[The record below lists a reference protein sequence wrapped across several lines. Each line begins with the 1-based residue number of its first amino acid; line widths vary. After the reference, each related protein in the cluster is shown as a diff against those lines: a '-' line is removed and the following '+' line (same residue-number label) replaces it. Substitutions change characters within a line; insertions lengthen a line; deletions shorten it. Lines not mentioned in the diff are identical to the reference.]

1 MSAIREKATVS
12 ILCLAFLLAVSVM
25 VCPLN
30 NAWALDGE
38 EANIEVQA
46 SDVEESGSV
55 DEIRDEADSLQKVIV
70 DDRENGAEP
79 AEPSS
84 GDVQNVQAVDSEIE
98 EAPVAMSDS
107 DIIVEGVGNW
117 AEGKEAESASEESI
131 DANFSTSPTVS
142 PETELQSK
150 VQSATTVSNS
160 ANSLNS
166 QASGTIVD
174 GAYVIKAKVSY
185 GGQAL
190 GVKNAL
196 GVNSAVQVYGANGN
210 YDQLF
215 YFQLA
220 SGNRYAIFSLYSG
233 LALTVSNS
241 SIVQAAYSGGAN
253 QLFEVRSTAGG
264 LYALISQSGKAVAS
278 PNANANAVAQ
288 GYTGALTQRFNLV
301 QAPLVIPGVS
311 TLRSAAY
318 TGAPV
323 GSKNGSAAQ
332 GADSQLTNGV
342 SGINSRVLVSISG
355 SGYAIRPLSSGLYL
369 APSGTTVKQQY
380 SPYAWNV
387 AFSNSGNRRGWS
399 LSNGATGGFAQAAA
413 VGSPVT
419 MSKAFSGNTGSFLPA
434 CSTIV
439 DNGYYVI
446 AASDGRAVDVSNGSY
461 AAQAN
466 IQVYQ
471 RNGTGAQVFYFQHIG
486 NGLYLIVSSKTYQA
500 LDAQN
505 GGIGNGTN
513 IWQYPENRTAAQ
525 LWIPTLDTT
534 GKLIFINAKSGMAL
548 TMAGSNVTINNPN
561 NSAAQRWVL
570 IPTKQYSFSGNT
582 SLDKAVA
589 SILAWHSSLKSAFD
603 YVAYNFNYRNGNKH
617 WSGWALSDAVS
628 KEYALDMWN
637 HWSGNCYRFASMFAW
652 CARALGYTNVVVRT
666 GWVVGYSAPQAPH
679 GWVTVNGYICDPDM
693 QHEAPSRNWY
703 WQTWASAPTAYYDW

>member
-1 MSAIREKATVS
+1 MSAIRKRSTARV
-12 ILCLAFLLAVSVM
+12 LCMAFLLAISVS
-25 VCPLN
+25 VCPLGS
-30 NAWALDGE
+30 AWALGE
-38 EANIEVQA
+38 EEAVEILAV
-46 SDVEESGSV
+46 DVEEAGGV
-55 DEIRDEADSLQKVIV
+55 DEVCDEAASMQKEIV
-70 DDRENGAEP
+70 DNQENGAESTG
-79 AEPSS
+79 SS
-84 GDVQNVQAVDSEIE
+84 SSDVQDDEAIEPEIE
-98 EAPVAMSDS
+98 EDSVAIPDS
-107 DIIVEGVGNW
+107 SNSVVKNDSI
-117 AEGKEAESASEESI
+117 AEGKEIESASEKSI
-131 DANFSTSPTVS
+131 DVQDLSLSAASS
-142 PETELQSK
+142 ETASQLK
-150 VQSATTVSNS
+150 VQSGAMASDS
-160 ANSLNS
+160 ANDLKT
-166 QASGTIVD
+166 QVSGNIAD

-210 YDQLF
+210 YDQIF

-318 TGAPV
+318 TGATV

-355 SGYAIRPLSSGLYL
+355 SGYAVRPLSSGLYL

-399 LSNGATGGFAQAAA
+399 LSNGATGGYAQAAA
-413 VGSPVT
+413 VGSPIT

-434 CSTIV
+434 GSPIV

-446 AASDGRAVDVSNGSY
+446 TASDGRAVDVSNGSY

-466 IQVYQ
+466 VQVYQ
-471 RNGTGAQVFYFQHIG
+471 RNGTGAQVFYIQHIG

-505 GGIGNGTN
+505 GGTGNNTN

-534 GKLIFINAKSGMAL
+534 GKLIFINAKSGLAL
-548 TMAGSNVTINNPN
+548 TMAGSNVTIYNPN
-561 NSAAQRWVL
+561 GSAVQRWALV
-570 IPTKQYSFSGNT
+570 PTKQYSFSGIT

-589 SILAWHSSLKSAFD
+589 SILAWHPSLKSAFD

-617 WSGWALSDAVS
+617 WSGWALSDATS